1 MCILVGRR
9 ERGQAVVCFPEGT
22 PSPEIKNT
30 QPRLPNIGGLRGFC
44 LPKSDCLIVFFCCT
58 TLGKEAKVKEG
69 EEYGGSEWTL
79 GPRVSPIPA

>member
-1 MCILVGRR
+1 MYTCR
-9 ERGQAVVCFPEGT
+9 EEGT
-22 PSPEIKNT
+22 WPGSRVFSSRHPSPEIKNT